1 MIGKLAAALMGA
13 GMTATAM
20 AVPAP
25 QGPPPQRPPVPPS
38 AAADA
43 RKGLTAVEG
52 LLVGH
57 HTLTERP
64 TGCTVV
70 LTGADG
76 MVAGVDVRG
85 GAPGTRDIELLD
97 PSNSV
102 QRVHAI
108 VLSGGSAFGLDAASG
123 VMRYLDERKIGFKI
137 ANTQV
142 PIVPAAILMD
152 LGFGGKPEVRPGPD
166 CGYRAA
172 AAAAADAVEEG
183 NVGAGAGATVGKL
196 GEPRRPMKGGLG
208 SSAIVLPDGLVVA
221 ALVAVNAVGDVV
233 DPSTGQVIAGVR
245 TADGKGLAD
254 ARVLL
259 RNGATL
265 AARPGE
271 NTTLGIVATNATL
284 TKAQARKIAQMAH
297 DGYARAIA
305 PVHTPADGDTVFAIA
320 TGARAGEPDIFRIG
334 ALAADVMAEAIVR
347 AALSAK
353 ASGGLPAARD
363 LSAGR

>member
-1 MIGKLAAALMGA
+1 MIGKLAAAA
-13 GMTATAM
+13 GVLALSATVLTARA
-20 AVPAP
+20 APASP
-25 QGPPPQRPPVPPS
+25 
-38 AAADA
+38 DA
-43 RKGLTAVEG
+43 TKGLTAVDG
-52 LLVGH
+52 LTVGH

-64 TGCTVV
+64 TGCTVI
-70 LTGADG
+70 LTGPDG
-76 MVAGVDVRG
+76 VVAGVDVRG

-108 VLSGGSAFGLDAASG
+108 VLSGGSAFGLDSASG
-123 VMRYLDERKIGFKI
+123 VMRYLDERKIGFRI
-137 ANTQV
+137 AGTQV

-152 LGFGGKPEVRPGPD
+152 LAFGGKPDVRPGPD

-172 AAAAADAVEEG
+172 GAASADAVVEG

-196 GEPRRPMKGGLG
+196 GEPRRPMKAGIGT
-208 SSAIVLPDGLVVA
+208 SAIVLPDGLVVS
-221 ALVAVNAVGDVV
+221 ALVAVNAVGDIV

-254 ARVLL
+254 ARLLL
-259 RNGATL
+259 RAGATL

-271 NTTLGIVATNATL
+271 NTTLGVIATNAAL
-284 TKAQARKIAQMAH
+284 SKAQARKVAQMAH
-297 DGYARAIA
+297 DGYARAIS
-305 PVHTPADGDTVFAIA
+305 PIHTPADGDTIFTLA
-320 TGARAGEPDIFRIG
+320 TGAKAGEPDILTIG

-347 AALSAK
+347 AALTAK

-363 LSAGR
+363 LRGPGGR